1 MFATNSLAAMSM
13 MTVPDVCKTPVGPVV
28 VPIPYP
34 NIAMSATHIPAVFNV
49 CFGPGMAENLMT
61 EGTLSNGDEA
71 GVLGGLVSSLFM
83 GPDKYI
89 LGSLKVMV
97 GTAFA
102 ARMTSLVG
110 MNGMPFNT
118 MGASLTP
125 AQVAVILLG

>member
-13 MTVPDVCKTPVGPVV
+13 MTIPDVCKTPILVP

-34 NIAMSATHIPAVFNV
+34 NLVMSTAHIPSVFNV
-49 CFGPGMAENLMT
+49 MFGTGLAENLMT
-61 EGTLSNGDEA
+61 EGTISMGDEP
-71 GVLGGLVSSLFM
+71 GVEGGVVSSLFM
-83 GPDKYI
+83 GPDTYI
-89 LGSLKVMV
+89 AGSLAVIV

-118 MGASLTP
+118 MGISLVP
-125 AQVAVILLG
+125 AQFRVLLLR

>member
-1 MFATNSLAAMSM
+1 MFATNSLTAMSM
-13 MTVPDVCKTPVGPVV
+13 MTVPDICKTPIVIP

-34 NIAMSATHIPAVFNV
+34 NITMSSMHIPAVFNV
-49 CFGPGMAENLMT
+49 CFGPGLAENLMT
-61 EGTLSNGDEA
+61 EGTISMGDEA
-71 GVLGGLVSSLFM
+71 GVAGGVVSSLFM

-89 LGSLKVMV
+89 MGSLKVIV

-102 ARMTSLVG
+102 TRMTSLVG

-125 AQVAVILLG
+125 AQCCVVLLG

>member
-13 MTVPDVCKTPVGPVV
+13 MTIPDVCKTPIIVP

-34 NIAMSATHIPAVFNV
+34 NITMSSTHIPSVFNV
-49 CFGPGMAENLMT
+49 MFGAGLAENLMT
-61 EGTLSNGDEA
+61 EGTISMGDEP
-71 GVLGGLVSSLFM
+71 GVEGGIVSGIFM
-83 GPDKYI
+83 GKDTYI
-89 LGSLKVMV
+89 TGSMVVVV

-118 MGASLTP
+118 MGISLVP
-125 AQVAVILLG
+125 AQFRVLILA

>member
-13 MTVPDVCKTPVGPVV
+13 MTIPDVCKTPILVP

-34 NIAMSATHIPAVFNV
+34 NLVMSTAHIPSVFNV
-49 CFGPGMAENLMT
+49 MFGTGLAENLMT
-61 EGTLSNGDEA
+61 EGTISMGNEA
-71 GVLGGLVSSLFM
+71 GVEGGIVSEIFM
-83 GPDKYI
+83 GPDTYVM
-89 LGSLKVMV
+89 GSLKVVV

-118 MGASLTP
+118 MGMSLVP
-125 AQVAVILLG
+125 AQFRVLLLG

>member
-1 MFATNSLAAMSM
+1 MFATNSLSAMSM
-13 MTVPDVCKTPVGPVV
+13 MTVPDVCKTPIIVP

-34 NIAMSATHIPAVFNV
+34 NIAESVTHIPAVFNV
-49 CFGPGMAENLMT
+49 CFGPGLAENLMT
-61 EGTLSNGDEA
+61 EGTISMGDEP
-71 GVLGGLVSSLFM
+71 GVEGGIISSLFM

-89 LGSLKVMV
+89 MGSLKVIV

-118 MGASLTP
+118 IGSSLVP
-125 AQVAVILLG
+125 AQCCLILLG